1 MAWIDFI
8 GHPIGLDGHPLGLD
22 VWYYVYF
29 CTMVSFIGMSALMSL
44 FGQYSAFSIFHD
56 AESGTNKFETRR
68 LSPIASISMMDLD
81 LFLFRLVLAGWFPL
95 PLYIDSV

>member
-1 MAWIDFI
+1 
-8 GHPIGLDGHPLGLD
+8 
-22 VWYYVYF
+22 
-29 CTMVSFIGMSALMSL
+29 MVSFIGMAALMSL

-81 LFLFRLVLAGWFPL
+81 LFLFLIGVGGLVSIA
-95 PLYIDSV
+95 LYID